1 MKNEKILNR
10 STKHISK
17 KAIIAGGI
25 IAVFALIFIGI
36 GTSYRT
42 DSKTTTLG
50 LRNIGELATQSAYVT
65 EVGVIDDPRTL
76 FKKVKIPFTQSRYI
90 YSYDFIVKAGFKVK
104 DIIPDVDD
112 EAKTVNITMP
122 KSEIL
127 SNEPKL
133 DSLKIYLEDESIF
146 NQVTMD
152 ETNQEFIKMQQNAQ
166 QDAIA
171 NGLLESA
178 EENAK
183 SVITGLFSNQWNPDE
198 YAYNFEFK

>member
-1 MKNEKILNR
+1 M
-10 STKHISK
+10 
-17 KAIIAGGI
+17 
-25 IAVFALIFIGI
+25 
-36 GTSYRT
+36 
-42 DSKTTTLG
+42 
-50 LRNIGELATQSAYVT
+50 
-65 EVGVIDDPRTL
+65 
-76 FKKVKIPFTQSRYI
+76 
-90 YSYDFIVKAGFKVK
+90 KAGFKVK

-122 KSEIL
+122 KAEIL